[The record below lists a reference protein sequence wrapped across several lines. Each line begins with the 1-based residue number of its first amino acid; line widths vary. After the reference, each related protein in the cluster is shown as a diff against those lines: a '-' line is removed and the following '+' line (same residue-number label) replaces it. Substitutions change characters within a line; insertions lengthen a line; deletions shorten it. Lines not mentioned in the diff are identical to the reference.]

1 MVKKHS
7 LELLIAIVVKVWHWK
22 LKIPFGYRVQPAN
35 NNTMLNTEPQPTMS
49 LESQIL
55 ILNIQLENAKLQIEQ
70 QRHLKEEYRRLF
82 HEAQELLKK

>member
-1 MVKKHS
+1 
-7 LELLIAIVVKVWHWK
+7 
-22 LKIPFGYRVQPAN
+22 
-35 NNTMLNTEPQPTMS
+35 MLNTAPQPTMS

>member
-7 LELLIAIVVKVWHWK
+7 LELLIAIVVKVRHWK
-22 LKIPFGYRVQPAN
+22 LKIPFGYHVQPAK
-35 NNTMLNTEPQPTMS
+35 NNTMLNTTPQPTMS

>member
-1 MVKKHS
+1 MYH
-7 LELLIAIVVKVWHWK
+7 I
-22 LKIPFGYRVQPAN
+22 
-35 NNTMLNTEPQPTMS
+35 NNTDMLNTTPQPTMS